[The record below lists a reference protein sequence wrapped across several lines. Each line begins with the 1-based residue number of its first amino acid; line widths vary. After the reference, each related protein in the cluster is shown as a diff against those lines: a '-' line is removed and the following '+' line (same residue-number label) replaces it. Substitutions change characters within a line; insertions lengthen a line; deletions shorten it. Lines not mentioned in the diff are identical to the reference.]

1 MRILLTSLVLVL
13 TLGFASVA
21 HAADQT
27 SLPPDKIA
35 LLKTTCVS
43 AQVTLQ
49 QIQYND
55 AANRV
60 NRGQAYESLLSSLMI
75 PLNSRASADNFS
87 GSATELTGITDRYEQ
102 SLNNFKS
109 DYDTYD
115 DALTKTLHD
124 KCVQNPEDFYKN
136 LTDTREQRTDVSN
149 DVTTLGQLIDE
160 YQQAVIKLKAEV
172 H

>member
-1 MRILLTSLVLVL
+1 MRILLTSLTAVLMLSSATV
-13 TLGFASVA
+13 VY
-21 HAADQT
+21 AADQT
-27 SLPPDKIA
+27 TLTPDKIA

-60 NRGQAYESLLSSLMI
+60 NRGQGYESLLSSLMI
-75 PLNSRASADNFS
+75 PLNSRTSADNFTS
-87 GSATELTGITDRYEQ
+87 SATELSGITARYEQ

-109 DYDTYD
+109 DYDRYD
-115 DALTKTLHD
+115 DALTKTLHE

-136 LTDTREQRTDVSN
+136 LTETREQRTDVSN
-149 DVTTLGQLIDE
+149 DVTTLGQLTSE
-160 YQQAVIKLKAEV
+160 YQQAVIKLKSEV